1 MSARNRE
8 RHIIPSSGIGFTRT
22 VSNSSHESAIPD
34 SLESCGIT
42 TTIFPFSD
50 QRPVTS
56 DQRPGTSS
64 ARPPSRIK
72 TRRTTDENN
81 ETVWLRF
88 ANAPATVSYDEKDY
102 ASGDYAR
109 CFVFSNYFLRVSF
122 PTDSI
127 VGPTKRLFVAVNR
140 ILILLKVY
148 EIVSETGK
156 VNLSF
161 KLLIS

>member
-42 TTIFPFSD
+42 TTIFPFSN
-50 QRPVTS
+50 QRPA
-56 DQRPGTSS
+56 TSS

-102 ASGDYAR
+102 ASEDYAR

-140 ILILLKVY
+140 ILILLKIY
-148 EIVSETGK
+148 KIVSEEEKG
-156 VNLSF
+156 NLSF
-161 KLLIS
+161 KLLISWM